1 MAWAVVY
8 YHGLGMGMPRVTVIA
23 AVPRL
28 FCVLKLLLSVIS
40 AFILFF
46 PTN

>member
-23 AVPRL
+23 VASRL

-40 AFILFF
+40 AFMLIFS
-46 PTN
+46 N